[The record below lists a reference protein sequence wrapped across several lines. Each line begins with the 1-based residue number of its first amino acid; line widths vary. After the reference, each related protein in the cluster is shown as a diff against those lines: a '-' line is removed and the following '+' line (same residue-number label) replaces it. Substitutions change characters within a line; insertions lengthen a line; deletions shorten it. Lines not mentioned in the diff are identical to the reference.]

1 MIFTSLGRTGV
12 KVSRLCLGTMNFGPM
27 TNEADSH
34 AIMDKAEEL
43 GINLIDTADMYGRE
57 KGDGLTEQ
65 IVGRWLAGGNARRER
80 FVLATK
86 VYAQMGDGPNERG
99 LSAYHIRRACEAS
112 LRRLRTDY
120 IDLYQLHHVDR
131 STPWDEIC
139 QALEVLVRDG
149 KVIYIGTSNFAAW
162 QIATINHIA
171 ARRNML
177 GIVSEQSRYN
187 LQTRTVELEVLPVCR
202 AYDMGFLPWAPLGA
216 GILSGVLQRGDSGRT
231 TSQKTQALI
240 NKHRQQ
246 IERYESL
253 CRQIGETPATVA
265 LAWLL
270 SNPTVTSPVLGPRT
284 LEQFTS
290 SLRALEIKLDE
301 STLKALDEIWPGPG
315 GEAPEAYAW

>member
-43 GINLIDTADMYGRE
+43 GFNFIDTADMYGRAR
-57 KGDGLTEQ
+57 GDGLTEQ
-65 IVGRWLAGGNARRER
+65 IVGNWLAGRTARRER
-80 FVLATK
+80 VVLATK
-86 VYAQMGDGPNERG
+86 VYAQMGDGPNEGG

-112 LRRLRTDY
+112 LRRLQTDY

-131 STPWDEIC
+131 STPWEEIC
-139 QALEVLVRDG
+139 EALDVLVRDG
-149 KVIYIGTSNFAAW
+149 KVIYVGSSNFAAW
-162 QIATINHIA
+162 QIATGNQIA

-177 GIVSEQSRYN
+177 GLVSEQSRYN
-187 LQTRTVELEVLPVCR
+187 LQTRMVELEVLPVCR
-202 AYDMGFLPWAPLGA
+202 AYGMGFLPWAPLGG
-216 GILSGVLQRGDSGRT
+216 GILSGVLERNDSGRT
-231 TSQKTQALI
+231 ASQKTQALI

-246 IERYESL
+246 IQHYEDL

-270 SNPTVTSPVLGPRT
+270 SNPIVTSIVLGPRT
-284 LEQFTS
+284 LEQLTS

-301 STLKALDEIWPGPG
+301 STLKALDEIWPGAG

>member
-1 MIFTSLGRTGV
+1 MIFTSLGPSAV

-43 GINLIDTADMYGRE
+43 GFNFIDTADMYGRAR
-57 KGDGLTEQ
+57 GDGLTEQ
-65 IVGRWLAGGNARRER
+65 IVGNWLAGRKVRREHV
-80 FVLATK
+80 VLATK

-131 STPWDEIC
+131 STTWEEIC
-139 QALEVLVRDG
+139 ETLEVLVRDG
-149 KVIYIGTSNFAAW
+149 KVIYIGSSNFPAW
-162 QIATINHIA
+162 QIATGNQIA
-171 ARRNML
+171 ARRTML
-177 GIVSEQSRYN
+177 GLVSEQSRYN

-202 AYDMGFLPWAPLGA
+202 AYGMGFLPWAPLGG
-216 GILSGVLQRGDSGRT
+216 GILSGVLERGGSGRT
-231 TSQKTQALI
+231 ASQKTQALI
-240 NKHRQQ
+240 NKHRQP
-246 IERYESL
+246 IERYENL

-270 SNPTVTSPVLGPRT
+270 SNPIVTSLVLGPRT
-284 LEQFTS
+284 LEQLTS

-301 STLKALDEIWPGPG
+301 STVKALDEIWPGPG

>member
-12 KVSRLCLGTMNFGPM
+12 KVSRLCLGTMNFGPL

-43 GINLIDTADMYGRE
+43 GFNFIDTADMYGRTR
-57 KGDGLTEQ
+57 GDGLTEQ
-65 IVGRWLAGGNARRER
+65 IVGNWLAGGNARRER
-80 FVLATK
+80 VVLATK
-86 VYAQMGDGPNERG
+86 VYAQMGEGPNEGG
-99 LSAYHIRRACEAS
+99 LSAYHVKRACEAS

-131 STPWDEIC
+131 STRWEEIC
-139 QALEVLVRDG
+139 EALDVLVRDG
-149 KVIYIGTSNFAAW
+149 KVIYIGSSNFAAW
-162 QIATINHIA
+162 QIATGNQVA

-177 GIVSEQSRYN
+177 GLVSEQSRYN
-187 LQTRTVELEVLPVCR
+187 LQRRMVELEVLPVCR
-202 AYDMGFLPWAPLGA
+202 AYGMGFLPWAPLGG
-216 GILSGVLQRGDSGRT
+216 GILSGVLERSDSGRT
-231 TSQKTQALI
+231 ASQKTQALI
-240 NKHRQQ
+240 NKYRQQ
-246 IERYESL
+246 IQRYEDL

-265 LAWLL
+265 WAWLL
-270 SNPTVTSPVLGPRT
+270 SNPIVTSLVLGPRT
-284 LEQFTS
+284 LEQLTS